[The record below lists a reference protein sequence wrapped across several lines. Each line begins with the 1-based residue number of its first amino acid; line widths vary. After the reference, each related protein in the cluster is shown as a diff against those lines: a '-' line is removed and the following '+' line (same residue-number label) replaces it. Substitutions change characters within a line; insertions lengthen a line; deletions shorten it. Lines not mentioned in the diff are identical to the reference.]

1 MNCMDEFLLC
11 PRCRGKTRIR
21 VRTSTVLKDFPL
33 SCPKCRYECIIDC
46 EKGKVT
52 AQRIQETQEAAP
64 ASCAG
69 GLHLLIMK
77 RRSHGKE
84 SYDRRLRAGLRKM

>member
-64 ASCAG
+64 ASLCRRAASSY
-69 GLHLLIMK
+69 HEKEEPWK
-77 RRSHGKE
+77 RI
-84 SYDRRLRAGLRKM
+84 L